1 MSHDTRSNG
10 EWAAQVEKH
19 RLALK
24 ATLEVLR
31 GKYGSNV
38 REYGA
43 KGHAHGH
50 VTRTEHQVQS
60 RPMAEDWTL
69 T

>member
-1 MSHDTRSNG
+1 MARDTRSNG

-19 RLALK
+19 RMALK

-31 GKYGSNV
+31 GKYGTNV
-38 REYGA
+38 REYGSKA
-43 KGHAHGH
+43 HAHGH
-50 VTRTEHQVQS
+50 EVRTAYQVPGQ
-60 RPMAEDWTL
+60 PMAEDWTL